1 MIIKKLAVPFIN
13 EKLLQQVEHCYIA
26 TAAISEAGFDF
37 IRTRIPTKT
46 KMEILTGLEVPTSP
60 AVLQRIWR
68 NYQGRITLN
77 IYTRNDFHA
86 NVYIFDLPYRKSVAF
101 IGSGHFTLEGIK
113 DSEELFYKI
122 SDAKEIENLKSWFI
136 GYYEFAQ
143 PLTEALIAEYE
154 WRYPAMKQR
163 DYASR
168 LEKKQFLA
176 LTTAGFSW
184 DQIKFRQQYFK
195 KEDYLA
201 FSSGKAH
208 FTAPELYAERVSV
221 QNKFIALHEL
231 IKDDLRKLGLH
242 ANSDPDSTVS
252 SPDPFHHADSQ
263 LRSMWLAYGRSAAE
277 LKKYDEATTLADLM
291 HVQIMLSQKDVGI
304 YLVAGTPRKGKVDRE
319 YLKNRM
325 NDVEYRKQMFTLLSG
340 LKAGYWI
347 EVACERKNTDTFPT
361 EETLWEFTKAD
372 QWMYFDFIIGRN
384 YTPDAVEISNDN
396 IAPSIVKELDK
407 LSLVFRHMKAPEQ
420 PRLPS
425 GRTLS

>member
-46 KMEILTGLEVPTSP
+46 KMEIITGLELPTSP
-60 AVLQRIWR
+60 PVLQRIWR

-101 IGSGHFTLEGIK
+101 VGSGHFTLEGIK

-122 SDAKEIENLKSWFI
+122 IDAKEIENLKSWFI

-154 WRYPAMKQR
+154 CRYPLMKQR
-163 DYASR
+163 DHASR
-168 LEKKQFLA
+168 LQKKQFLA

-184 DQIKFRQQYFK
+184 DHIKFKQQYFK

-201 FSSGKAH
+201 FSSSKAP
-208 FTAPELYAERVSV
+208 FTTPELYVERVNV

-231 IKDDLRKLGLH
+231 IKDDLQKLGLH
-242 ANSDPDSTVS
+242 ATSDPDSIVS
-252 SPDPFHHADSQ
+252 SLDPSHHADSQ
-263 LRSMWLAYGRSAAE
+263 LRSMWLAYRLSTTG
-277 LKKYDEATTLADLM
+277 LKKYDEATTLTDLM
-291 HVQIMLSQKDVGI
+291 HVQIMLNQKDMGI
-304 YLVAGTPRKGKVDRE
+304 CLVAGSPRNGKADRE
-319 YLKNRM
+319 YFKGNM
-325 NDVEYRKQMFTLLSG
+325 NDVEYRKQMFKLLRALG
-340 LKAGYWI
+340 PGYWI

-361 EETLWEFTKAD
+361 EDALWEFTKAD

-384 YTPDAVEISNDN
+384 YTPDAVEISNEN

-407 LSLVFRHMKAPEQ
+407 LSLIFRHMKAPD
-420 PRLPS
+420 L
-425 GRTLS
+425 T

>member
-26 TAAISEAGFDF
+26 TAAISETGFDF

-46 KMEILTGLEVPTSP
+46 KMEIVTGLEMPTSP

-101 IGSGHFTLEGIK
+101 VGSGHFTLEGIK

-122 SDAKEIENLKSWFI
+122 IDAKEIEGLKSWFA

-154 WRYPAMKQR
+154 WRYPVMKHR
-163 DYASR
+163 DHASR

-184 DQIKFRQQYFK
+184 DHIKLKPQYFK

-201 FSSGKAH
+201 FSSNKAY
-208 FTAPELYAERVSV
+208 FTSPELDVERVSV
-221 QNKFIALHEL
+221 QNKFIALHEM
-231 IKDDLRKLGLH
+231 IKDDLRKLKLH
-242 ANSDPDSTVS
+242 SAADGKSVVS
-252 SPDPFHHADSQ
+252 SADPAHHTDSE
-263 LRSMWLAYGRSAAE
+263 LRSMWLAYGRSTTE
-277 LKKYDEATTLADLM
+277 LKKYGEATTLADLA
-291 HVQIMLSQKDVGI
+291 HVQIILSQKDIGI
-304 YLVAGTPRKGKVDRE
+304 NLVAGYRRKGKVDRE
-319 YLKNRM
+319 YFKRSM
-325 NDVEYRKQMFTLLSG
+325 NDIEYRKQMFDLLSRLG
-340 LKAGYWI
+340 AGYWI
-347 EVACERKNTDTFPT
+347 EVACERKNTDTFAT

-372 QWMYFDFIIGRN
+372 QWIHFDFIIGRN
-384 YTPDAVEISNDN
+384 YTPDAVEISNEN
-396 IAPSIVKELDK
+396 IAPSVVRELDK
-407 LSLVFRHMKAPEQ
+407 LSLVFRHMKAPD
-420 PRLPS
+420 PL
-425 GRTLS
+425 

>member
-46 KMEILTGLEVPTSP
+46 KMEIITGLEMPTSP
-60 AVLQRIWR
+60 TVLQRIWR

-101 IGSGHFTLEGIK
+101 VGSGHFTIEGIK

-122 SDAKEIENLKSWFI
+122 TDAKEIESLKSWFI

-154 WRYPAMKQR
+154 WRYPVMKQR
-163 DYASR
+163 DHASR

-184 DQIKFRQQYFK
+184 DHIKFKQQYFK

-201 FSSGKAH
+201 LSSDKAH
-208 FTAPELYAERVSV
+208 FTTPELYAERVSV

-242 ANSDPDSTVS
+242 ATSDPDSIVS
-252 SPDPFHHADSQ
+252 SADP
-263 LRSMWLAYGRSAAE
+263 
-277 LKKYDEATTLADLM
+277 
-291 HVQIMLSQKDVGI
+291 
-304 YLVAGTPRKGKVDRE
+304 
-319 YLKNRM
+319 
-325 NDVEYRKQMFTLLSG
+325 
-340 LKAGYWI
+340 
-347 EVACERKNTDTFPT
+347 
-361 EETLWEFTKAD
+361 
-372 QWMYFDFIIGRN
+372 
-384 YTPDAVEISNDN
+384 IS
-396 IAPSIVKELDK
+396 SY
-407 LSLVFRHMKAPEQ
+407 
-420 PRLPS
+420 
-425 GRTLS
+425 

>member
-46 KMEILTGLEVPTSP
+46 KMEILTGLEMPSSP

-101 IGSGHFTLEGIK
+101 IGSGQFTIEGIK

-122 SDAKEIENLKSWFI
+122 TDAKEIENLKSWFI

-154 WRYPAMKQR
+154 WRYPVMKQR
-163 DYASR
+163 DHASR

-184 DQIKFRQQYFK
+184 DHIKFRQQYFK

-201 FSSGKAH
+201 LSSSKAN
-208 FTAPELYAERVSV
+208 FTSPELYAERVSL
-221 QNKFIALHEL
+221 QTKLIALHEL
-231 IKDDLRKLGLH
+231 IKNDLRKLGLQS
-242 ANSDPDSTVS
+242 ASNTDSIVS
-252 SPDPFHHADSQ
+252 SADPLNHSDSQ
-263 LRSMWLAYGRSAAE
+263 LRSMWLAYGRSATE
-277 LKKYDEATTLADLM
+277 LKKFDETTKLTDLT
-291 HVQIMLSQKDVGI
+291 HVQIIISQKDMGI
-304 YLVAGTPRKGKVDRE
+304 YLVAGHPGKGKVDRE
-319 YLKNRM
+319 YFRSSM
-325 NDVEYRKQMFTLLSG
+325 NNVEYRKQMFNLTSG
-340 LKAGYWI
+340 LGAGYWI
-347 EVACERKNTDTFPT
+347 EVACERKNTDTFTT
-361 EETLWEFTKAD
+361 EEALWEFTKPD
-372 QWMYFDFIIGRN
+372 QWMYFDFMIGRN
-384 YTPDAVEISNDN
+384 YTPDALEISNEN
-396 IAPSIVKELDK
+396 IAPSIVKELEK
-407 LSLVFRHMKAPEQ
+407 LSLVFRHMKASDQ
-420 PRLPS
+420 L
-425 GRTLS
+425 

>member
-46 KMEILTGLEVPTSP
+46 KMEIITGLEMPTSP
-60 AVLQRIWR
+60 TVLQRVWR
-68 NYQGRITLN
+68 NYQGRITIN

-101 IGSGHFTLEGIK
+101 VGSGHFTLEGIK

-122 SDAKEIENLKSWFI
+122 SDAKEIENLKSWFV

-163 DYASR
+163 DYATR

-184 DQIKFRQQYFK
+184 DHIKFKQQYFK
-195 KEDYLA
+195 KEDYLT

-208 FTAPELYAERVSV
+208 FTTPELHGERVSV

-231 IKDDLRKLGLH
+231 LKDDLRRLGLQVT
-242 ANSDPDSTVS
+242 SDSDSPIS
-252 SPDPFHHADSQ
+252 SLHPADHTDGR
-263 LRSMWLAYGRSAAE
+263 LRSMWLSYGLSTTG
-277 LKKYDEATTLADLM
+277 LKKHDEATTLADRI
-291 HVQIMLSQKDVGI
+291 HVQIMLGQKDVGI
-304 YLVAGTPRKGKVDRE
+304 YLVAGAPRKHEVDRE
-319 YLKNRM
+319 YFKRSM
-325 NDVEYRKQMFTLLSG
+325 NDVEYRKQTFKLLNG
-340 LKAGYWI
+340 LGKAYWI
-347 EVACERKNTDTFPT
+347 EVACERKSIDSFPT
-361 EETLWEFTKAD
+361 EDALWEFTKAD

-384 YTPDAVEISNDN
+384 YTPDAPEISSEN
-396 IAPSIVKELDK
+396 IVPSIVKDLDK
-407 LSLVFRHMKAPEQ
+407 LLLMFSHMKAPDH
-420 PRLPS
+420 
-425 GRTLS
+425 

>member
-1 MIIKKLAVPFIN
+1 MLIKKLAVPFIN

-26 TAAISEAGFDF
+26 AAAISEAGFDF
-37 IRTRIPTKT
+37 VRSRIPSKT
-46 KMEILTGLEVPTSP
+46 KMEIVTGLEMPTSP

-101 IGSGHFTLEGIK
+101 VGSGHFTIEGIK

-122 SDAKEIENLKSWFI
+122 TDAKEIENLKSWFI

-154 WRYPAMKQR
+154 WRYPAMKKR

-168 LEKKQFLA
+168 LEKNQFLS

-184 DQIKFRQQYFK
+184 DHIKFKQQYFK

-201 FSSGKAH
+201 LSSSKAH
-208 FTAPELYAERVSV
+208 VSTPELYAERVNV

-231 IKDDLRKLGLH
+231 IKNDLRKLGFH
-242 ANSDPDSTVS
+242 AASDSGSIVS
-252 SPDPFHHADSQ
+252 SADPVQHTDSQ
-263 LRSMWLAYGRSAAE
+263 LRTMWLAYGRSTTE
-277 LKKYDEATTLADLM
+277 LKKYNESPTLADLT
-291 HVQIMLSQKDVGI
+291 HVQIMLNQKDMGI
-304 YLVAGTPRKGKVDRE
+304 YLVAGNPRKGKVDRE
-319 YLKNRM
+319 YFKRSM
-325 NDVEYRKQMFTLLSG
+325 NDVEYRKQMFNLLRG
-340 LKAGYWI
+340 LGAGYWI

-361 EETLWEFTKAD
+361 EDTLWEFTKAD
-372 QWMYFDFIIGRN
+372 QWMHFDFIIGRN
-384 YTPDAVEISNDN
+384 YAPDAVEISNVN
-396 IAPSIVKELDK
+396 IGPYIVKELDK
-407 LSLVFRHMKAPEQ
+407 LSLVVRHMKAPDQ
-420 PRLPS
+420 L
-425 GRTLS
+425 